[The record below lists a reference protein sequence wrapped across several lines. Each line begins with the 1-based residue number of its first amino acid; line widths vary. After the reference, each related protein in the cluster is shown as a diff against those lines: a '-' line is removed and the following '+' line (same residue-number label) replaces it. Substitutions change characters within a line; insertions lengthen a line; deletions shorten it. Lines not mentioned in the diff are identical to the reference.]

1 VEEVLNVQ
9 LADCVKAIQAERQ
22 SARWLIAAAVV
33 SFSCAPPREQR
44 EIAATDADTFQEIVR
59 SQVIDSAN
67 PGFLRVDARPAGDKE
82 ILPPTSGTPAGFDPD
97 SSVDTVAEGAT
108 QLITDQRKEI
118 LKDLHIEQ
126 GGPFVY
132 PDCGGFRTRRYRD
145 SAAVHPDPDCPKAF
159 HHYVT
164 VGLPTRGASTVV
176 TKARRAETPPPDTT
190 GELWTVLV
198 TETSVGPG
206 GQQWRQ
212 YAWLFRRDPLN
223 GRLRVAEKLLL
234 SWAE

>member
-1 VEEVLNVQ
+1 MQ
-9 LADCVKAIQAERQ
+9 LADRVKTIHAERQ
-22 SARWLIAAAVV
+22 SARWFTAAAVI
-33 SFSCAPPREQR
+33 SFACAVPREQR
-44 EIAATDADTFQEIVR
+44 EIAATDAETFQEIVR

-82 ILPPTSGTPAGFDPD
+82 ILPPSSGTPAGFDPD
-97 SSVDTVAEGAT
+97 SSADTVAEGAT
-108 QLITDQRKEI
+108 PLITDQRKEI
-118 LKDLHIEQ
+118 LKDLHIEE

-132 PDCGGFRTRRYRD
+132 PDCGGFRTRRFKD
-145 SAAVHPDPDCPKAF
+145 SAAVHPNPDCPKSF

-164 VGLPTRGASTVV
+164 VGLPIRGASTVV
-176 TKARRAETPPPDTT
+176 TKARRPETVPPDTT

-212 YAWLFRRDPLN
+212 YAWLFRRDPQN
-223 GRLRVAEKLLL
+223 GRLGVAEKVLL

>member
-1 VEEVLNVQ
+1 VQ
-9 LADCVKAIQAERQ
+9 LADCVKAMQVESQ
-22 SARWLIAAAVV
+22 SARWLTAAAII
-33 SFSCAPPREQR
+33 SFACAAPREQR
-44 EIAATDADTFQEIVR
+44 EMAATDAETFQAVVR

-82 ILPPTSGTPAGFDPD
+82 ILPPTSGTAPGFDPD
-97 SSVDTVAEGAT
+97 SSLDPVAEGAT
-108 QLITDQRKEI
+108 ELITDQRKEI
-118 LKDLHIEQ
+118 LEDLHIEE

-132 PDCGGFRTRRYRD
+132 PDCGGFRTRRFRD
-145 SAAVHPDPDCPKAF
+145 SAAVHPNPDCPNAF
-159 HHYVT
+159 HYYVT
-164 VGLPTRGASTVV
+164 VGLPIRGASTIV
-176 TKARRAETPPPDTT
+176 TKARRPETAPPDTT

-212 YAWLFRRDPLN
+212 YAWLFRRDPQN
-223 GRLRVAEKLLL
+223 GRLRVVEKLLL

>member
-1 VEEVLNVQ
+1 VQ
-9 LADCVKAIQAERQ
+9 LADCVKAIHATSQ
-22 SARWLIAAAVV
+22 SAGWCTAAAVM
-33 SFSCAPPREQR
+33 SLACATPREQR
-44 EIAATDADTFQEIVR
+44 EIAAADAETFEVIVR

-82 ILPPTSGTPAGFDPD
+82 ILPPTSETAPGFDPD
-97 SSVDTVAEGAT
+97 SSADNVAEGAT

-118 LKDLHIEQ
+118 LRDLHIEE
-126 GGPFVY
+126 GGPFFY
-132 PDCGGFRTRRYRD
+132 PDCGGFRTRRFRD
-145 SAAVHPDPDCPKAF
+145 SSAVHPQPDCPKEF

-164 VGLPTRGASTVV
+164 VGAPTRGASTVL
-176 TKARRAETPPPDTT
+176 TKARRPETAPPDTT

-212 YAWLFRRDPLN
+212 YAWLFRREPQN
-223 GRLRVAEKLLL
+223 GRLGVAEKLLL

>member
-1 VEEVLNVQ
+1 MQ
-9 LADCVKAIQAERQ
+9 LADCVKAIPARRQ
-22 SARWLIAAAVV
+22 FTRWFTVAAATL
-33 SFSCAPPREQR
+33 FACAAPREQR
-44 EIAATDADTFQEIVR
+44 EFAATDSETFQAIVR

-97 SSVDTVAEGAT
+97 SSIDDVAEGAT

-118 LKDLHIEQ
+118 LKDLHIEE

-132 PDCGGFRTRRYRD
+132 PNCGGFRTHRFRD
-145 SAAVHPDPDCPKAF
+145 SVAVHPNPDCPKAF
-159 HHYVT
+159 HNYVT
-164 VGLPTRGASTVV
+164 VGLPIRGLSTVV
-176 TKARRAETPPPDTT
+176 TKARRPETPPPDTT

-212 YAWLFRRDPLN
+212 YAWLFRRSLES
-223 GRLRVAEKLLL
+223 GRLGVAEKVLL